1 MTTPVVLLNHMG
13 KPEPSLEIQRRLQAV
28 HPDLHLRY
36 IPSADT
42 FWGICVSWE
51 KDDPRYEVVRNGTY
65 DPTKTFDIIGYLPMA
80 CSVDE
85 APSYLERV
93 FRQYP
98 KESVQRMA
106 DFIDKGN
113 NAPVEAA
120 LEEALAEVLDRADPS
135 ATVEKR
141 GRGRPRKTS

>member
-13 KPEPSLEIQRRLQAV
+13 TPEPSPEIQRRLRGV
-28 HPDLHLRY
+28 HAGLHLRY

-42 FWGICVSWE
+42 FWGICMNWDS
-51 KDDPRYEVVRNGTY
+51 DDSRLEMVREGNY
-65 DPTKTFDIIGYLPMA
+65 DPSKTFDIIGYLPMA
-80 CSVDE
+80 CSPDE
-85 APSYLERV
+85 APSYLERML
-93 FRQYP
+93 RQYP
-98 KESVQRMA
+98 KENIQRMA
-106 DFIDKGN
+106 DFIDSGN

-141 GRGRPRKTS
+141 GRGRPRKIA